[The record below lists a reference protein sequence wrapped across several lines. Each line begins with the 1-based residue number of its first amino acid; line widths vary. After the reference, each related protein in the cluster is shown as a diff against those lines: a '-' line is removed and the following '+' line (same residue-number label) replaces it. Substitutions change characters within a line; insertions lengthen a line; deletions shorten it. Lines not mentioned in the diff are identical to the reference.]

1 MLIISRLW
9 IYIFGVDEN
18 YYDQDILMKMIIL
31 LMMVMELPSP
41 LHEVGGVKMVS
52 RCCCDCC
59 KVSGVGLLVVIRFKF
74 SSKRNQPLGIRSHP
88 CHPSWEQ
95 SSLFS
100 HIFHRFNFSSKFCRN
115 TFFLELSICKVMI
128 VLWFSEDSCVGTVQS
143 LFFVKKYCYCWL
155 SLHFSLITKYFFN

>member
-31 LMMVMELPSP
+31 LIMVMELPTP
-41 LHEVGGVKMVS
+41 LHEVRGVKMVS

-100 HIFHRFNFSSKFCRN
+100 HIFHRFNFSSNFCRN
-115 TFFLELSICKVMI
+115 DFFLELSICKVMI
-128 VLWFSEDSCVGTVQS
+128 VLWFS
-143 LFFVKKYCYCWL
+143 KKYCYCLCISVW
-155 SLHFSLITKYFFN
+155 